1 MKKTVLYMIGLLFVG
16 LMLAVF
22 PVSGEEALYG
32 EVIRLHVL
40 AESDSEEDQAL
51 KLAVRDAVLEEYGP
65 RLSEAGSVN
74 EAGERVERL
83 IEEIRQTAQTV
94 VNQHG
99 KTYTVSVEYGKEHY
113 PEREYENYRFPAGE
127 YLSLRIRIG
136 SGEGKNW
143 WCVLFP
149 PLCLDMATESPE
161 DDALAVGLT
170 PEEYRLIRGDS
181 TGGYR
186 IRFKILEMLDE
197 AFTGR
202 K

>member
-1 MKKTVLYMIGLLFVG
+1 MIGLLFVG
-16 LMLAVF
+16 LLLAVI
-22 PVSGEEALYG
+22 PVGGEEALYE

-40 AESDSEEDQAL
+40 AESDSPEDQSL
-51 KLAVRDAVLEEYGP
+51 KLAVRDAVLAEYGAE
-65 RLSEAGSVN
+65 LGEAVSVDEAGARICLMKD
-74 EAGERVERL
+74 E
-83 IEEIRQTAQTV
+83 IEKTAQAV
-94 VNQHG
+94 VEKAG
-99 KTYTVSVEYGKEHY
+99 KAYTVSVEYGKEHY

-127 YLSLRIRIG
+127 YLSLRIRLG
-136 SGEGKNW
+136 SGRGKNW

-149 PLCLDMATESPE
+149 PLCLDMATGSPE

-181 TGGYR
+181 AGGYR
-186 IRFKILEMLDE
+186 VKFKILEILDE